1 MSTKKEKQLGN
12 DITEITYEFR
22 GKPEPKK
29 WHKYL
34 YDGKEGTIF
43 NRTAKSWGEYPT
55 NRRDGQGVIE
65 MKMR

>member
-22 GKPEPKK
+22 GRPEPKK

-34 YDGKEGTIF
+34 YDGNEGTIF
-43 NRTAKSWGEYPT
+43 NRTAKSWGEYLT
-55 NRRDGQGVIE
+55 N
-65 MKMR
+65 